1 MVIRYLIEKEFLQ
14 IRRNAIL
21 PRLFVMLPLVLLIVV
36 PFAANQEIKN
46 LKFCVVDNDH
56 SSFSEDRRIGIFLAG
71 RLLRQSFGS
80 HAQHRRRLCRR
91 GC

>member
-46 LKFCVVDNDH
+46 LKSV
-56 SSFSEDRRIGIFLAG
+56 SSTTTTALFRGA
-71 RLLRQSFGS
+71 
-80 HAQHRRRLCRR
+80 LCRR
-91 GC
+91 

>member
-56 SSFSEDRRIGIFLAG
+56 SSFSRCLVQKIDASAYFSLAD
-71 RLLRQSFGS
+71 
-80 HAQHRRRLCRR
+80 
-91 GC
+91 

>member
-36 PFAANQEIKN
+36 PFAAI
-46 LKFCVVDNDH
+46 
-56 SSFSEDRRIGIFLAG
+56 RR
-71 RLLRQSFGS
+71 
-80 HAQHRRRLCRR
+80 
-91 GC
+91 

>member
-46 LKFCVVDNDH
+46 LKFCVVDTTTAL
-56 SSFSEDRRIGIFLAG
+56 FRGA
-71 RLLRQSFGS
+71 
-80 HAQHRRRLCRR
+80 LCRR
-91 GC
+91 

>member
-46 LKFCVVDNDH
+46 LKFCVVDKTTAL
-56 SSFSEDRRIGIFLAG
+56 FRGA
-71 RLLRQSFGS
+71 
-80 HAQHRRRLCRR
+80 LCRR
-91 GC
+91 

>member
-1 MVIRYLIEKEFLQ
+1 MQ

-46 LKFCVVDNDH
+46 LKFCVVDNATVL
-56 SSFSEDRRIGIFLAG
+56 FRGA
-71 RLLRQSFGS
+71 
-80 HAQHRRRLCRR
+80 LCRR
-91 GC
+91 

>member
-1 MVIRYLIEKEFLQ
+1 MQ

-56 SSFSEDRRIGIFLAG
+56 SSFSYGHENET
-71 RLLRQSFGS
+71 SK
-80 HAQHRRRLCRR
+80 
-91 GC
+91 GCMSMNMVR

>member
-46 LKFCVVDNDH
+46 LKFCVVDNATVL
-56 SSFSEDRRIGIFLAG
+56 FRGA
-71 RLLRQSFGS
+71 
-80 HAQHRRRLCRR
+80 LCRR
-91 GC
+91 